1 MKDISSS
8 LLIALLALS
17 VLCAV
22 DLHRNESEVSGDGLC
37 VDNYVGLNKERIK
50 LVTNSIASNNAIRI
64 GNELDSNSERIRCT
78 ELGCCVRILEALD
91 PDMDPSRN
99 QRAGTLNHIGPDCDS
114 QFELDWMIANRHD

>member
-1 MKDISSS
+1 
-8 LLIALLALS
+8 LLIALLALA
-17 VLCAV
+17 VLSAV
-22 DLHRNESEVSGDGLC
+22 DLHRNESEVFGDGLC
-37 VDNYVGLNKERIK
+37 VDQLCWIVLKLNQ
-50 LVTNSIASNNAIRI
+50 LVANSIASNNAIRI

-91 PDMDPSRN
+91 PVMDPSRN